1 MSVASEII
9 RFTDELPA
17 NVRLVAVSKFHP
29 VEKLMEAYSA
39 GQRIFGES
47 RVQELVQKAQEMP
60 ADVQWH
66 FIGHLQTNKVR
77 ALLPHVSLIHSVDSE
92 RLLDCIDKEAERI
105 GRTVDVLL
113 QIHVAQE
120 EAKFG
125 FTLQEITQL
134 ANSGK
139 LTAMS
144 HVRVVGVMAMATNT
158 DDDAEIRREFA
169 EAHHVFYTL
178 KDGCFFGDE
187 HFCELSMGMS
197 DDYQDAIA
205 EGSTMIR
212 VGTAIFGARNYGT
225 QPAT

>member
-1 MSVASEII
+1 MSVASEIV

-39 GQRIFGES
+39 GQLIFGES

-197 DDYQDAIA
+197 DDYRLAIA
-205 EGSTMIR
+205 EGSTMVRI
-212 VGTAIFGARNYGT
+212 GTTIFGAREY
-225 QPAT
+225 

>member
-1 MSVASEII
+1 MSVASEIV

-197 DDYQDAIA
+197 DDYRLAIA
-205 EGSTMIR
+205 EGSTMVRI
-212 VGTAIFGARNYGT
+212 GTMIFGAREY
-225 QPAT
+225 

>member
-1 MSVASEII
+1 MSVASEIE

-125 FTLQEITQL
+125 FKLQEITQL

-197 DDYQDAIA
+197 DDYRLAIA
-205 EGSTMIR
+205 EGSTMVRI
-212 VGTAIFGARNYGT
+212 GTTIFGAREY
-225 QPAT
+225 

>member
-1 MSVASEII
+1 MSVASEIE

-60 ADVQWH
+60 TDVQWH

-197 DDYQDAIA
+197 DDYRLAIA
-205 EGSTMIR
+205 EGSTMVRI
-212 VGTAIFGARNYGT
+212 GTTIFGAREY
-225 QPAT
+225 

>member
-29 VEKLMEAYSA
+29 LEKLMEAYSA

-134 ANSGK
+134 AKSGK

-197 DDYQDAIA
+197 DDYRLAIA
-205 EGSTMIR
+205 EGSTMVRI
-212 VGTAIFGARNYGT
+212 GTTIFGAREY
-225 QPAT
+225 

>member
-1 MSVASEII
+1 MSVASEIE

-29 VEKLMEAYSA
+29 LEKLMEAYSA

-113 QIHVAQE
+113 KIHVAQE

-197 DDYQDAIA
+197 DDYRLAIA
-205 EGSTMIR
+205 EGSTMVRI
-212 VGTAIFGARNYGT
+212 GTTIFGAREY
-225 QPAT
+225 

>member
-1 MSVASEII
+1 MSVASEIE

-47 RVQELVQKAQEMP
+47 RAQELVQKAQEMP

-105 GRTVDVLL
+105 GRAVDVLL

-197 DDYQDAIA
+197 DDYRLAIA
-205 EGSTMIR
+205 EGSTMVRI
-212 VGTAIFGARNYGT
+212 GTTIFGAREY
-225 QPAT
+225 

>member
-1 MSVASEII
+1 M
-9 RFTDELPA
+9 PA

-197 DDYQDAIA
+197 DDYRLAIA
-205 EGSTMIR
+205 EGSTMVRI
-212 VGTAIFGARNYGT
+212 GTTIFGAREY
-225 QPAT
+225 

>member
-1 MSVASEII
+1 MSVASEIV

-158 DDDAEIRREFA
+158 DDDAEICREFA

-197 DDYQDAIA
+197 DDYRLAIA
-205 EGSTMIR
+205 EGSTMVRI
-212 VGTAIFGARNYGT
+212 GTTIFGAREY
-225 QPAT
+225 

>member
-1 MSVASEII
+1 MSVASEIV
-9 RFTDELPA
+9 RFTDELQA

-60 ADVQWH
+60 AYVQWH

-125 FTLQEITQL
+125 FTRQEITQL
-134 ANSGK
+134 AKSGK

-158 DDDAEIRREFA
+158 DDDAELRREFA

-197 DDYQDAIA
+197 DDYRLAIA
-205 EGSTMIR
+205 EGSTMVRI
-212 VGTAIFGARNYGT
+212 GTTIFGAREY
-225 QPAT
+225 

>member
-1 MSVASEII
+1 MSVASEIE

-158 DDDAEIRREFA
+158 DDDAEICREFA

-197 DDYQDAIA
+197 DDYRLAIA
-205 EGSTMIR
+205 EGSTMVRI
-212 VGTAIFGARNYGT
+212 GTTIFGAREY
-225 QPAT
+225 

>member
-105 GRTVDVLL
+105 GRTVEVLL

-197 DDYQDAIA
+197 DDYRLAIA
-205 EGSTMIR
+205 EGSTMVRI
-212 VGTAIFGARNYGT
+212 GTTIFGAREY
-225 QPAT
+225 

>member
-1 MSVASEII
+1 MSVASEIV

-47 RVQELVQKAQEMP
+47 RVQELVQKAQEVP

-178 KDGCFFGDE
+178 REGCFFGDE

-197 DDYQDAIA
+197 DDYRLAIA
-205 EGSTMIR
+205 EGSTMVRI
-212 VGTAIFGARNYGT
+212 GTTIFGAREY
-225 QPAT
+225 

>member
-178 KDGCFFGDE
+178 KEGCFFGDE

-197 DDYQDAIA
+197 DDYRLAIA
-205 EGSTMIR
+205 EGSTMVRI
-212 VGTAIFGARNYGT
+212 GTTIFGAREY
-225 QPAT
+225 

>member
-158 DDDAEIRREFA
+158 DDDAEIRREFS

-178 KDGCFFGDE
+178 KEGCFFGDE

-197 DDYQDAIA
+197 DDYRLAIA
-205 EGSTMIR
+205 EGSTMVRI
-212 VGTAIFGARNYGT
+212 GTTIFGAREY
-225 QPAT
+225 

>member
-1 MSVASEII
+1 MSVASEIE

-158 DDDAEIRREFA
+158 DEDAEIRREFA

-197 DDYQDAIA
+197 DDYRLAIA
-205 EGSTMIR
+205 EGSTMVRI
-212 VGTAIFGARNYGT
+212 GTTIFGAREY
-225 QPAT
+225 

>member
-92 RLLDCIDKEAERI
+92 RLLDCIDNEAERI
-105 GRTVDVLL
+105 GRTVDVLM
-113 QIHVAQE
+113 QIHVDQE

-197 DDYQDAIA
+197 DDYRLAIA
-205 EGSTMIR
+205 EGSTMVRI
-212 VGTAIFGARNYGT
+212 GTTIFGAREY
-225 QPAT
+225 

>member
-1 MSVASEII
+1 MSVASEIE

-92 RLLDCIDKEAERI
+92 RLLDCIDKEAECI

-197 DDYQDAIA
+197 DDYRLAIA
-205 EGSTMIR
+205 EGSTMVRI
-212 VGTAIFGARNYGT
+212 GTTIFGAREY
-225 QPAT
+225 

>member
-1 MSVASEII
+1 MSVASEIV

-178 KDGCFFGDE
+178 REGCFFGDE

-197 DDYQDAIA
+197 DDYRLAIA
-205 EGSTMIR
+205 EGSTMVRI
-212 VGTAIFGARNYGT
+212 GTTIFGAREY
-225 QPAT
+225 

>member
-17 NVRLVAVSKFHP
+17 NVRLVAVSKFHL

-197 DDYQDAIA
+197 DDYRLAIA
-205 EGSTMIR
+205 EGSTMVRI
-212 VGTAIFGARNYGT
+212 GTTIFGAREY
-225 QPAT
+225 

>member
-139 LTAMS
+139 LTARS

-158 DDDAEIRREFA
+158 DDDAEICREFA

-197 DDYQDAIA
+197 DDYRLAIA
-205 EGSTMIR
+205 EGSTMVRI
-212 VGTAIFGARNYGT
+212 GTTIFGAREY
-225 QPAT
+225 

>member
-1 MSVASEII
+1 MSVASEIV

-158 DDDAEIRREFA
+158 DDDAEICREFA

-197 DDYQDAIA
+197 DDYRLAIA
-205 EGSTMIR
+205 EGSTMVRI
-212 VGTAIFGARNYGT
+212 GTMIFGAREY
-225 QPAT
+225 

>member
-178 KDGCFFGDE
+178 REGCFFGDE

-197 DDYQDAIA
+197 DDYRLAIA
-205 EGSTMIR
+205 EGSTMVRI
-212 VGTAIFGARNYGT
+212 GTTICGAREY
-225 QPAT
+225 

>member
-1 MSVASEII
+1 MSVASEIE

-29 VEKLMEAYSA
+29 LEKLMEAYSA

-105 GRTVDVLL
+105 GRAVDVLL

-178 KDGCFFGDE
+178 REGCFFGDE

-197 DDYQDAIA
+197 DDYRLAIA
-205 EGSTMIR
+205 EGSTMVRI
-212 VGTAIFGARNYGT
+212 GTTIFGAREY
-225 QPAT
+225 

>member
-39 GQRIFGES
+39 GQRNFGES

-197 DDYQDAIA
+197 DDYRLAIA
-205 EGSTMIR
+205 EGSTMVRI
-212 VGTAIFGARNYGT
+212 GTTIFGAREY
-225 QPAT
+225 

>member
-1 MSVASEII
+1 MSVASEIE

-197 DDYQDAIA
+197 DDYRLAIA
-205 EGSTMIR
+205 EGATMVRI
-212 VGTAIFGARNYGT
+212 GTTIFGAREY
-225 QPAT
+225 

>member
-113 QIHVAQE
+113 QIHVAQQ

-178 KDGCFFGDE
+178 REGCFFGDE

-197 DDYQDAIA
+197 DDYRLAIA
-205 EGSTMIR
+205 EGSTMVRI
-212 VGTAIFGARNYGT
+212 GTTIFGAREY
-225 QPAT
+225 

>member
-1 MSVASEII
+1 MSVASEIV

-125 FTLQEITQL
+125 FTLDEITQL

-197 DDYQDAIA
+197 DDYRLAIA
-205 EGSTMIR
+205 EGATMVRI
-212 VGTAIFGARNYGT
+212 GTTIFGAREY
-225 QPAT
+225 

>member
-17 NVRLVAVSKFHP
+17 NVRLVAVSKFHL

-134 ANSGK
+134 ANSSK

-197 DDYQDAIA
+197 DDYRLAIA
-205 EGSTMIR
+205 EGSTMVRI
-212 VGTAIFGARNYGT
+212 GTTIFGAREY
-225 QPAT
+225 